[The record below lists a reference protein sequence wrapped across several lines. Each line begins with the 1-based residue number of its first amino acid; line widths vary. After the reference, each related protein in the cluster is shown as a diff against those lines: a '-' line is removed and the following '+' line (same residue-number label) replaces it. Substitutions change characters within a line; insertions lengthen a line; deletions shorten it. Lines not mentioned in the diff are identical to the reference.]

1 MSDKEKQLTDLEK
14 VQKFIYSDEVQ
25 NDLDEINNLLLPINV
40 LEVASM
46 GNQEIKHS
54 NVLAWMFGDNQ
65 HQLGHKVL
73 AKFLGEVASIEGNNK
88 GKDRV
93 RGDKVLI
100 SANII

>member
-54 NVLAWMFGDNQ
+54 NVLAWMFEMVKS
-65 HQLGHKVL
+65 LCTK
-73 AKFLGEVASIEGNNK
+73 K
-88 GKDRV
+88 
-93 RGDKVLI
+93 
-100 SANII
+100 